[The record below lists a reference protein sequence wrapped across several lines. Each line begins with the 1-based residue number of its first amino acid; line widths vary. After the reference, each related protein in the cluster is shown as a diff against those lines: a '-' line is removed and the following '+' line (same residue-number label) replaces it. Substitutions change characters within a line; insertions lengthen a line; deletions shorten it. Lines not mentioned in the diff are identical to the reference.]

1 MIESK
6 YITRDVESVLK
17 KALGESPVVA
27 VTGPRQTGKSTLLKE
42 TLPDYSYITLD
53 DPMARQQAI
62 EDRSFL
68 DSFPPKLIID
78 EFQYAPGLLSYIK
91 MRVVKT
97 ALKKVCMY

>member
-6 YITRDVESVLK
+6 YITRDVETVLK

-62 EDRSFL
+62 EDPVFFL

-78 EFQYAPGLLSYIK
+78 EFQYWRISSTGLSLGSG
-91 MRVVKT
+91 VFS
-97 ALKKVCMY
+97 